1 MRHVITLLVENEFG
15 VLTRIAGLFSGR
27 GFNIESLCVA
37 ETLDPTVSTM
47 TIVTRGDDQIIEQV
61 LKQLNK
67 LISVIKV
74 VDLIEKDFVE
84 REMVLVKVSATP
96 ETREE
101 ILRVVDIFRGKVI
114 DVGAKTYTIE
124 VTGDEKK
131 INALLALLKPLG
143 IKELVRT
150 GRVAMI
156 RGSKITTEPGNL
168 DHRTTHCDPS
178 VAARDP
184 RFFIITGKEQ
194 EMKIYYDKDANL
206 NHLKGKKIAI
216 IGYGSQ
222 GHAQAQNLRDS
233 GLNVIVSEMKGTENY
248 QFALRDGFKPI
259 TASEASKQADLIQI
273 LTQDH
278 VQAKLYE
285 KDVKPH
291 LQKGKNPLV
300 LPWVQYSLRPD
311 RPSQRD
317 RCGDDRPERSWPSG
331 AKRISKGSRR
341 PIAWWLSIR
350 IFQRRPSRPP
360 WPMPKASAP
369 LEPV

>member
-37 ETLDPTVSTM
+37 ETLDPTVSSM
-47 TIVTRGDDQIIEQV
+47 TIVTRGDDQILEQV

-84 REMVLVKVSATP
+84 REMVLVKASATP

-156 RGSKITTEPGNL
+156 RGSKITTEP
-168 DHRTTHCDPS
+168 S
-178 VAARDP
+178 
-184 RFFIITGKEQ
+184 
-194 EMKIYYDKDANL
+194 
-206 NHLKGKKIAI
+206 
-216 IGYGSQ
+216 
-222 GHAQAQNLRDS
+222 
-233 GLNVIVSEMKGTENY
+233 
-248 QFALRDGFKPI
+248 
-259 TASEASKQADLIQI
+259 
-273 LTQDH
+273 
-278 VQAKLYE
+278 
-285 KDVKPH
+285 
-291 LQKGKNPLV
+291 
-300 LPWVQYSLRPD
+300 
-311 RPSQRD
+311 
-317 RCGDDRPERSWPSG
+317 
-331 AKRISKGSRR
+331 
-341 PIAWWLSIR
+341 
-350 IFQRRPSRPP
+350 
-360 WPMPKASAP
+360 
-369 LEPV
+369 